1 MPISTII
8 KKASSYI
15 LGYGDIISE
24 ESSQKQYEDNEILF
38 CKNNVCVHPPAMAR
52 QEYDIIHHPGYLTI
66 TTKTFVDQYNDAKR
80 PTLFLNWIPNSTLR
94 KCPNTLEI
102 STDVLK
108 QNGFNKETY
117 FDNASTKFIRRNS
130 TESLISSDSRSLD
143 TPKNCTN
150 PFLTEYDPRNRSED
164 LTSNVSDCSRSISP
178 DELMKDENSDLRI
191 NINVE
196 IANPQIEI
204 ITTPDSVKD
213 VTESYHHQKAFT
225 FSRSESIISYD
236 ETTQPWMTTP
246 ELLALQH
253 NLTFPESATA
263 SPVLSYMSRMQH
275 KCRRFSVDLSQM
287 RSLRLFFSDSNCT
300 CGQLVVASRESQY
313 KILHFHH
320 GGLDHL
326 AQVLHQWH
334 SLLHNI
340 KLTKGAYHIAHVYLY
355 LDQLPNYYS
364 NFSFLTINIFL
375 ITLHISHCLSSSL

>member
-15 LGYGDIISE
+15 LGYEAHNDQFTKTNI
-24 ESSQKQYEDNEILF
+24 EDNEVLF

-66 TTKTFVDQYNDAKR
+66 TTKTFVDQYNEAKR
-80 PTLFLNWIPNSTLR
+80 PTLYLNWIPNSTLR
-94 KCPNTLEI
+94 KCPDTLGTSDI
-102 STDVLK
+102 LK
-108 QNGFNKETY
+108 QNGGEKNGLIINEDTSY
-117 FDNASTKFIRRNS
+117 TTRQSS
-130 TESLISSDSRSLD
+130 VESLVSDDSRFDSS
-143 TPKNCTN
+143 TPKNNTN
-150 PFLTEYDPRNRSED
+150 PFLSDFAFAKR
-164 LTSNVSDCSRSISP
+164 TSNHSESNLESDTSCCSRSITP
-178 DELMKDENSDLRI
+178 DDSSVLKDENSDMRI

-204 ITTPDSVKD
+204 ITTPESVKD
-213 VTESYHHQKAFT
+213 VTESFQQKFI
-225 FSRSESIISYD
+225 FSRSESVISYD
-236 ETTQPWMTTP
+236 EQPWMTTP
-246 ELLALQH
+246 ELLALRH
-253 NLTFPESATA
+253 NLTFPESAQA
-263 SPVLSYMSRMQH
+263 SPILNRTSRLQH

-340 KLTKGAYHIAHVYLY
+340 KLTKG
-355 LDQLPNYYS
+355 N
-364 NFSFLTINIFL
+364 
-375 ITLHISHCLSSSL
+375 